1 MNTKKTNAK
10 IGIYI
15 SEENR
20 ISLNLGTS
28 AFSSIIFSNP
38 SPMETARKIWGIIP
52 MHVAKKKLRI
62 FTLKR
67 VGKRQLN
74 CHGTPPINRYI
85 NKKINSEFLNFI
97 SSVLNLFKNFSLT
110 KSFKK

>member
-1 MNTKKTNAK
+1 MAKPGRPLEEADLALNTKKTNAK

-38 SPMETARKIWGIIP
+38 FPMETAKKIWGIIP
-52 MHVAKKKLRI
+52 IRVAKKKLI
-62 FTLKR
+62 ILTLKI
-67 VGKRQLN
+67 VGNKQLN
-74 CHGTPPINRYI
+74 CQGIPPTKRYI
-85 NKKINSEFLNFI
+85 NKYINSKYKIL
-97 SSVLNLFKNFSLT
+97 
-110 KSFKK
+110 

>member
-38 SPMETARKIWGIIP
+38 FPMETAKKIWGIIP
-52 MHVAKKKLRI
+52 IHVAKKKLRI

-85 NKKINSEFLNFI
+85 NR
-97 SSVLNLFKNFSLT
+97 
-110 KSFKK
+110 